1 MKKIVLKINNLNVSH
16 ERYGKLKYASF
27 FTMESEVSGLMGLD
41 SSGNELAVRILLGE
55 PGIEWN
61 SGNIY
66 IDGRQIRDPKE
77 GRKLVGH
84 IVGGAPAVEH
94 LTVAEYVG
102 LNDVSWL
109 LTIKAKKQ
117 LRRMVSEQ
125 FAQIGASL
133 DIDKK
138 MKELSELE
146 RRVVELVRARKKGVR
161 VLIIEDECEGMNR
174 KTIMEYRSFLR
185 RAIEGKMTVLLL
197 CHSEATAS
205 LLIDNY
211 IIFRKGR
218 IIKHGWGD
226 FKDRHVDINHYL
238 LGGSLILK
246 KKSLDRY
253 TRYISLDKDIV
264 YGVQNIPIKGKREYF
279 EFHKGEITTFVIIN
293 NAERL
298 NFFEKLCGRNTPD
311 YMEYLLD
318 GQWVRQPVFSR
329 FKKSRIVSI
338 MKTGND
344 YELFEKMSVGDNLLI
359 PSIEKIPRIEY
370 FSSGGMITRVLSSEI
385 ENSSLD
391 SDTVLKELNSND
403 HIAIAFNR
411 WYVFNPKVIVLYEP
425 FTFCDTYGVSIVAS
439 FIKKFSNRGTAVIV
453 VKSSLEYMEDIS
465 DRIINY

>member
-1 MKKIVLKINNLNVSH
+1 MKKIVLKINDLNISH
-16 ERYGKLKYASF
+16 ERYGKLKHASF
-27 FTMESEVSGLMGLD
+27 FTLESEVSGLMGLD
-41 SSGNELAVRILLGE
+41 SSGNELAARMLLGE
-55 PGIEWN
+55 SDIEWD

-66 IDGRQIRDPKE
+66 IDGRQIRDPKA

-94 LTVAEYVG
+94 MTVAEYVG
-102 LNDVSWL
+102 LKDVSWL
-109 LTIKAKKQ
+109 LTIKAKHKM
-117 LRRMVSEQ
+117 RRLVNEQ
-125 FAQIGASL
+125 FEQIGASL

-138 MKELSELE
+138 MTQLSELE
-146 RRVVELVRARKKGVR
+146 RRIVELVRARKKGVR

-174 KTIMEYRSFLR
+174 KTIMEYGAFLR
-185 RAIEGKMTVLLL
+185 RAIKDRMTVLLL
-197 CHSEATAS
+197 CHSEAAAS

-211 IIFRKGR
+211 IVFRKGR
-218 IIKHGWGD
+218 VIKHGWGD
-226 FKDRHVDINHYL
+226 FQDSHVDINHYM
-238 LGGSLILK
+238 LGESLMIK
-246 KKSLDRY
+246 KNSLDKY
-253 TRYISLDKDIV
+253 TRYISAKRDVV
-264 YGVQNIPIKGKREYF
+264 YGVKNIPIKGKNENF
-279 EFHKGEITTFVIIN
+279 EFYKGEITAFVIIN
-293 NAERL
+293 SAQRVE
-298 NFFEKLCGRNTPD
+298 FFKNLCGRNTPEET
-311 YMEYLLD
+311 EYLLD
-318 GQWVRQPVFSR
+318 GQYTKQPGFSR
-329 FKKSRIVSI
+329 FKENRIVSV

-359 PSIEKIPRIEY
+359 PSIEKIPRHEY
-370 FSSGGMITRVLSSEI
+370 FSSGGKIANMLSDETKD
-385 ENSSLD
+385 SSLN